1 MIDTKFLFL
10 YLYIFHLSNDP
21 EGNLSCYHKLVGIK
35 RINKLRDEGKIDT
48 VYVRYFDRDDD
59 QVIDCHEPL
68 DMIALEKIMREHSEN
83 VMGWRLWHHN
93 REVDEEDIYD
103 NIICG
108 HWYQDLQFQ
117 MILETPHGDSFLSD
131 YSDVDIIREERIRRS
146 CIEEGWGG
154 QK

>member
-1 MIDTKFLFL
+1 MSFFLIDTKFLFI

-68 DMIALEKIMREHSEN
+68 DMIA
-83 VMGWRLWHHN
+83 
-93 REVDEEDIYD
+93 
-103 NIICG
+103 
-108 HWYQDLQFQ
+108 
-117 MILETPHGDSFLSD
+117 
-131 YSDVDIIREERIRRS
+131 
-146 CIEEGWGG
+146 
-154 QK
+154 